1 MKNIS
6 ITLKRKALLVATLS
20 VITSQA
26 FAGNGSSTGGGRTI
40 IINSIAKTLAR
51 NSLQLKTLWF
61 SYDADKWISRSGGPG
76 EYEGKKIALLTP
88 GFLTHPDTM
97 IHLARY
103 LSNLKIGETKRY
115 DDIWCYHYDS
125 FKSLATLASRLA
137 EDLGPFLEKTK
148 GVDIFA
154 HSMSGL
160 FCRDAISTT
169 LGIYVKNVV
178 LIGVPNGGIPI
189 EVLAQ
194 YSEKQIGPLLSG
206 FLQGAIKQC
215 VPAIYDMDEKS
226 EYLEALNSDA
236 IENHSEFKDSV
247 HYYTISGNTPDGFNG
262 ELGKQIDEIYHQID
276 SSLKTDGLIS
286 NKSVHFSNLVN
297 ESISW
302 GENSAHQAVL
312 PLNHMQLLGG
322 PDGSTAQIYLTRILD
337 DWIQSWSMK

>member
-51 NSLQLKTLWF
+51 NSLQLKTPWF

-76 EYEGKKIALLTP
+76 EYEDKKIALLTP

-148 GVDIFA
+148 GVDVFA

-169 LGIYVKNVV
+169 LGIYIKNVV
-178 LIGVPNGGIPI
+178 LIGTPNGGIPLT
-189 EVLAQ
+189 VLEQ
-194 YSEKQIGPLLSG
+194 YAAKQVGPLLG
-206 FLQGAIKQC
+206 GMLQGAIKQL

-226 EYLEALNSDA
+226 EYLEALNSTLED
-236 IENHSEFKDSV
+236 NHSDFKNSV
-247 HYYTISGNTPDGFNG
+247 HYYTISGSSPYGFSG
-262 ELGKQIDEIYHQID
+262 DLGPQIQSIYHQID

-286 NKSVHFSNLVN
+286 SKSVHFDSLSN
-297 ESISW
+297 ESTTW
-302 GENSAHQAVL
+302 KDNETQKAEL
-312 PLNHMQLLGG
+312 LLNHMQLLGG
-322 PDGSTAQIYLTRILD
+322 PDGTHAQTLMTETLGR
-337 DWIQSWSMK
+337 WIETWPMD